1 MAANAYSLA
10 AMIMRY
16 VFVVAIM
23 YILARI
29 IYHSLNEYNELR
41 RALRWLQDGYARHIE
56 FLPPYDTQEGGYV
69 LVRSNLIGRS
79 PRCDIY
85 IDDRSVRRKH
95 ALLFEKRGEGYI
107 KPRGRAKIWIN
118 GQRPQKRTALLHDG
132 DLVRLGGVAFYY
144 KLKRAPFAGQEGG
157 RHE

>member
-10 AMIMRY
+10 TLIMRY
-16 VFVVAIM
+16 VFVGIIL
-23 YILARI
+23 YILSRI
-29 IYHSLNEYNELR
+29 IYHSVSEYQEQR
-41 RALRWLQDGYARHIE
+41 RALHWLQDGYARHIE

-85 IDDRSVRRKH
+85 IDDRSVRRRH

-107 KPRGRAKIWIN
+107 RPKGRAKIWIN
-118 GQRPQKRTALLHDG
+118 GERPQKRTALLHDG
-132 DLVRLGGVAFYY
+132 DLVRLGQVEFHY
-144 KLKRAPFAGQEGG
+144 KLKRTPWEGQA
-157 RHE
+157 